1 MKMTKEQFTEIIGN
15 YMNALGAIN
24 ALYAIGIDFTHEN
37 NTFPLES
44 FIDHMYETAFDVLL
58 SEEKKDILNFELF
71 GKQLEEDE
79 ELDMD
84 KLYESVF
91 SN

>member
-1 MKMTKEQFTEIIGN
+1 
-15 YMNALGAIN
+15 
-24 ALYAIGIDFTHEN
+24 
-37 NTFPLES
+37 
-44 FIDHMYETAFDVLL
+44 MYETTFDVLL